1 MSEFKVVIP
10 SRYGST
16 RLPGKPLREIR
27 GKTMMQRVHES
38 AMASGAS
45 EVVIATDDIRIR
57 GVAEGFGAIVCMTS
71 QSHESGTERIAEV
84 CDQMSWPDEQVVINL
99 QGDEP
104 MMPPQVIAECAG
116 LLDDGEADIATLA
129 SPLEHFRDWQD
140 PHVVKVVT
148 DQHGRALYFSRA
160 PIPFARD
167 SGGRDVIKRTALQH
181 HGIYAYRC
189 AALRRFVAAGTCQ
202 IEQLERLEQLRALW
216 LGMHIRVG
224 IASTR
229 PGPGVDTE
237 ENLRTVASMLEVRE

>member
-1 MSEFKVVIP
+1 MSDFIVVIP

-38 AMASGAS
+38 AMASGAID
-45 EVVIATDDIRIR
+45 VVIATDDIRIR
-57 GVAEGFGAIVCMTS
+57 GVAEGFGAKVCMTS
-71 QSHESGTERIAEV
+71 RTHESGTERIAEV
-84 CDQMSWPDEQVVINL
+84 SQQLGWADEQVVVNL

-104 MMPPQVIAECAG
+104 MMPPALIAECAG

-140 PHVVKVVT
+140 PNVVKVVT
-148 DQHGRALYFSRA
+148 DREGRALYFSRA
-160 PIPFARD
+160 SIPFARD
-167 SGGRDVIKRTALQH
+167 TSGRDVIKRTALQH

-189 AALRRFVAAGTCQ
+189 AALRRFVAAGSCE

-224 IASTR
+224 IASQR

-237 ENLRTVASMLEVRE
+237 ENLRTVSKMLEVRE

>member
-57 GVAEGFGAIVCMTS
+57 GVAEGFGANVCMTS

-84 CDQMSWPDEQVVINL
+84 CEQMGWPDEQVVVNL

-104 MMPPQVIAECAG
+104 MMPPEVISQCAG

-140 PHVVKVVT
+140 PNVVKVVT
-148 DQHGRALYFSRA
+148 DRGGRALYFSRA

-167 SGGRDVIKRTALQH
+167 TSGRDAIKRTALQH

-189 AALRRFVAAGTCQ
+189 SALRRFVASGACQ
-202 IEQLERLEQLRALW
+202 IEELERLEQLRALW

-237 ENLRTVASMLEVRE
+237 ENLRTVATMLEVRE

>member
-1 MSEFKVVIP
+1 MSEFIVVIP

-38 AMASGAS
+38 AKASGATD
-45 EVVIATDDIRIR
+45 VIIATDDIRIR
-57 GVAEGFGAIVCMTS
+57 GVAEAFGAKVCMTS
-71 QSHESGTERIAEV
+71 QAHESGTERIAEV
-84 CDQMSWPDEQVVINL
+84 CEQMGWADDQIVVNL

-104 MMPPQVIAECAG
+104 MMPPKVIAECAA
-116 LLDDGEADIATLA
+116 LLDHGEADIATLA

-140 PHVVKVVT
+140 PNVVKVVK
-148 DQHGRALYFSRA
+148 DKSGRALYFSRA

-167 SGGRDVIKRTALQH
+167 TSGRDLIKSTALQH

-202 IEQLERLEQLRALW
+202 FEQLERLEQLRALW

-224 IASTR
+224 IASIR

-237 ENLRTVASMLEVRE
+237 ENLRTVSSMLEVRE

>member
-1 MSEFKVVIP
+1 MSEFIVVIP

-27 GKTMMQRVHES
+27 GKTMMQRVYES
-38 AMASGAS
+38 AMASGAAD
-45 EVVIATDDIRIR
+45 VIIATDDIRIR
-57 GVAEGFGAIVCMTS
+57 GVAEAFGANVCMTS
-71 QSHESGTERIAEV
+71 QAHESGTERIAEV
-84 CDQMSWPDEQVVINL
+84 CEQMNWSDDQVVVNL

-104 MMPPQVIAECAG
+104 MMPAKVIAECAA
-116 LLDDGEADIATLA
+116 LLDDGQADIATLA

-140 PHVVKVVT
+140 PNVVKVVK
-148 DQHGRALYFSRA
+148 DNSDRALYFSRA

-167 SGGRDVIKRTALQH
+167 TSGRDLIKSTALQH

-189 AALRRFVAAGTCQ
+189 AALRRFVATGTCQ

-224 IASTR
+224 IASVR

-237 ENLRTVASMLEVRE
+237 ENLRTVSSMLEVRE

>member
-27 GKTMMQRVHES
+27 GKTMMQRVHET

-57 GVAEGFGAIVCMTS
+57 GVAEGFGANVCMTS

-84 CDQMSWPDEQVVINL
+84 CEQLGWPDEQVVINL

-104 MMPPQVIAECAG
+104 MMPPEVISECAA
-116 LLDDGEADIATLA
+116 LLDDGEADIATVA

-140 PHVVKVVT
+140 PNVVKVVT
-148 DQHGRALYFSRA
+148 DQAGRALYFSRA

-167 SGGRDVIKRTALQH
+167 TGGRDVIKRTALQH

-224 IASTR
+224 IASKR

-237 ENLRTVASMLEVRE
+237 ENLRTVATMLEVRE